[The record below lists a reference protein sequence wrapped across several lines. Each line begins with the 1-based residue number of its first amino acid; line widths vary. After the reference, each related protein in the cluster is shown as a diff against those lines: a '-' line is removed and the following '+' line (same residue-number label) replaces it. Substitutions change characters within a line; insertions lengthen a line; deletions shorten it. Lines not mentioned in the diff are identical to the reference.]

1 MDRLQLHIHPKII
14 SRKNP
19 QINNRWSIIF
29 KEEHL
34 ILLLLLIF
42 FLYLYFKRSLS
53 LNQGGATTGLE
64 NKYYNHQQPAQ
75 MNSTSSSG
83 NSKDDSLDQSDIFD
97 PTIRHC
103 KEQSMS
109 ATIGPCL
116 AKLDPAVAQAVQSK
130 FQVCIPFLW
139 RPSLRAPS

>member
-1 MDRLQLHIHPKII
+1 M
-14 SRKNP
+14 
-19 QINNRWSIIF
+19 
-29 KEEHL
+29 
-34 ILLLLLIF
+34 
-42 FLYLYFKRSLS
+42 S

-130 FQVCIPFLW
+130 FQVCIPFLL